1 MWLNSATMLLWFIHS
16 DNVQFDK
23 FNREADINAIFV
35 LNQVYYIYTK
45 KSETLLKK
53 KNDLKIFSVR
63 LLSVLRFIRFFHP
76 RHNGQW
82 PPTSKDFLSQIL
94 SITFIFLS

>member
-1 MWLNSATMLLWFIHS
+1 MLLWFIHS
-16 DNVQFDK
+16 DNVQFDE

-35 LNQVYYIYTK
+35 LNQVYYIY
-45 KSETLLKK
+45 K
-53 KNDLKIFSVR
+53 KNVFS
-63 LLSVLRFIRFFHP
+63 IRNIIEEKEWSEDFFLAFEIVGSAVHSFFSS

>member
-16 DNVQFDK
+16 DKVQFDK

-45 KSETLLKK
+45 KIRNIIEEKEWSE
-53 KNDLKIFSVR
+53 
-63 LLSVLRFIRFFHP
+63 
-76 RHNGQW
+76 
-82 PPTSKDFLSQIL
+82 DF
-94 SITFIFLS
+94 